1 MEQKALYS
9 IIRSILF
16 RFDPE
21 VTHAAS
27 LALLDVAYRLG
38 FLRGIKNERTCV
50 PHKVLGLEFPN
61 SVGLAAG
68 FDKNAEHI
76 DALSKLGFGFIEV
89 GTVTPR
95 PQRGNQKPRLFR
107 IPAAQAIVNRMG
119 FNNHGVEQLVKN
131 IKRAK
136 YRGILGVSIGKNADT
151 PIEKAV
157 DDYLFSFDKVYDYA
171 SYVALNIS
179 SPGTPNLRQLQ
190 RKNDLSELLSKLK
203 LKQHKLA
210 EIHGK
215 YVPLVVKIAPD
226 LTPDEVQ
233 DIAETLIEHNIDG
246 VIATNS
252 TLSREGVESMENS
265 TEKGGLSGAPLCKKA
280 TTIVRQLNDEL
291 GEKIPIIASG
301 GIMTMEDA
309 QEKFNAGASLVQ
321 IYSGLIYS
329 GPKLVRNILATTSY
343 EK

>member
-1 MEQKALYS
+1 M
-9 IIRSILF
+9 
-16 RFDPE
+16 
-21 VTHAAS
+21 
-27 LALLDVAYRLG
+27 
-38 FLRGIKNERTCV
+38 
-50 PHKVLGLEFPN
+50 GLEFPN
-61 SVGLAAG
+61 PVGLAAG
-68 FDKNAEHI
+68 FDKNGEYI

-136 YRGILGVSIGKNADT
+136 YQGILGVSIGKNTDT
-151 PIEKAV
+151 PIENAV
-157 DDYLFSFDKVYDYA
+157 DDYLFSFDKVYGYA

-210 EIHGK
+210 ETHGK

-226 LTPDEVQ
+226 LTLAEVN

-252 TLSREGVESMENS
+252 TLSRQGVESMENS

-280 TTIVRQLNDEL
+280 TAIIRQLRAAL
-291 GEKIPIIASG
+291 GGTIPIIASG

-309 QEKFNAGASLVQ
+309 QEKFNTGASLVQ
-321 IYSGLIYS
+321 IYSGLVYS
-329 GPKLVRNILATTSY
+329 GPKLISDILAIKSY

>member
-1 MEQKALYS
+1 M
-9 IIRSILF
+9 
-16 RFDPE
+16 
-21 VTHAAS
+21 
-27 LALLDVAYRLG
+27 
-38 FLRGIKNERTCV
+38 
-50 PHKVLGLEFPN
+50 GLEFPN
-61 SVGLAAG
+61 PVGLAAG

-151 PIEKAV
+151 PIESAV

-190 RKNDLSELLSKLK
+190 RKKDLSELLSKLK
-203 LKQHKLA
+203 LKQRKLT
-210 EIHGK
+210 ETHGK

-226 LTPDEVQ
+226 LTQGEVQ

-246 VIATNS
+246 VIATNT
-252 TLSREGVESMENS
+252 TLSREGVESMENN

-280 TTIVRQLNDEL
+280 TTIVRQLNDAL
-291 GEKIPIIASG
+291 DEKIPIIASG

-329 GPKLVRNILATTSY
+329 GPKVVRNILATTSY

>member
-1 MEQKALYS
+1 M
-9 IIRSILF
+9 
-16 RFDPE
+16 
-21 VTHAAS
+21 
-27 LALLDVAYRLG
+27 AYRLG
-38 FLRGIKNERTCV
+38 FLRDIKDERTYV
-50 PHKVLGLEFPN
+50 PHKVWGLEFPN
-61 SVGLAAG
+61 PVGLAAG
-68 FDKNAEHI
+68 FDKNGEHI

-107 IPAAQAIVNRMG
+107 IPAAQAIINRMG

-151 PIEKAV
+151 PIENAV
-157 DDYLFSFDKVYDYA
+157 GDYLFSFDKVYEYA

-190 RKNDLSELLSKLK
+190 RKKDLSELLSKLK
-203 LKQHKLA
+203 LKQHKLS
-210 EIHGK
+210 ETHGK

-226 LTPDEVQ
+226 LTPGEVQ
-233 DIAETLIEHNIDG
+233 DIAETLIAHKIDG
-246 VIATNS
+246 VIATNT
-252 TLSREGVESMENS
+252 TLSREGVENMENS

-280 TTIVRQLNDEL
+280 TTIIRQLNVALE
-291 GEKIPIIASG
+291 GKIPIIASG
-301 GIMTMEDA
+301 GIMTVKDA
-309 QEKFNAGASLVQ
+309 QEKFNAGASLLQ

-329 GPKLVRNILATTSY
+329 GPKLVRNILTTTSY

>member
-1 MEQKALYS
+1 M
-9 IIRSILF
+9 
-16 RFDPE
+16 
-21 VTHAAS
+21 VS
-27 LALLDVAYRLG
+27 LALMDVAYRLG
-38 FLRGIKNERTCV
+38 FLRGIKGERTCV
-50 PHKVLGLEFPN
+50 PHKVMGLEFPN
-61 SVGLAAG
+61 PVGLAAG
-68 FDKNAEHI
+68 FDKNGEHI
-76 DALSKLGFGFIEV
+76 DALSTLGFGFIEV
-89 GTVTPR
+89 GTVTPH

-151 PIEKAV
+151 PIENAV
-157 DDYLFSFDKVYDYA
+157 DDYLFSFDKVYGYA

-190 RKNDLSELLSKLK
+190 RKYDLSELLSRLK

-210 EIHGK
+210 ETHGK

-226 LTPDEVQ
+226 LTPGEVR
-233 DIAETLIEHNIDG
+233 DIAETLIEHKIDG

-280 TTIVRQLNDEL
+280 TTVTRQLNVEL
-291 GEKIPIIASG
+291 GGKIPIIASG

-309 QEKFNAGASLVQ
+309 QEKFKAGASLVQ

-329 GPKLVRNILATTSY
+329 GPKLVRNILTITSY